1 MELLTKFEE
10 LILLTVL
17 RLKDD
22 AYGRAIYD
30 EILKAT
36 GKKMSVGNIYFPLER
51 LTEKGYLHAFKGE
64 PTGKRGGMGKRY
76 YRLTNSGI
84 EILKETSR
92 VNEYAWKDFSSLIN
106 LVERTG
112 K

>member
-10 LILLTVL
+10 LVLLTVL
-17 RLKDD
+17 RLKEN
-22 AYGRAIYD
+22 AYGRAIYE
-30 EILKAT
+30 EILKVT

-64 PTGKRGGMGKRY
+64 PTPKRGGMGKRY
-76 YRLTNSGI
+76 YRITDTGI
-84 EILKETSR
+84 ALLKETYK
-92 VNEYAWKDFSSLIN
+92 VNNYIWDNFSVLIDSAG
-106 LVERTG
+106 RSG